1 MNTRQITTLAAILTT
16 GLATGCAHGKAENRA
31 ARDADERTQTATA
44 GADHDRSD
52 GAKDANGERVD
63 IPKPGRERDRMASAG
78 GDLPSDNSANPRPA
92 SAEQLGSDADNTRVN
107 ERDRE
112 ANALTPMD
120 QSEAAGD
127 RELLARIRKAVIADD
142 SLSFTAKNVKIIT
155 RDGRVTLRGSV
166 NNERERT
173 TIERA
178 AQEAAGP
185 DRVVNQLEVSE

>member
-1 MNTRQITTLAAILTT
+1 MNTRQIMTLAAILTT
-16 GLATGCAHGKAENRA
+16 GLATGCAHGKTENRA

-44 GADHDRSD
+44 EADHDRS
-52 GAKDANGERVD
+52 ASVRDADGERVD

-78 GDLPSDNSANPRPA
+78 GDLPNGNSANAPA

-120 QSEAAGD
+120 QSEAESD
-127 RELLARIRKAVIADD
+127 RDLLARIRKAVIADD

-178 AQEAAGP
+178 AQEAAGA